1 MQKFINIGLADTRR
15 GKCLFGIAQQ
25 DRLHHIYII
34 GQTGTGKT
42 TLLGQMALQDVKHGN
57 GFCLI
62 DPHGDLAAAMSQL
75 VPSEHIYWELGNP
88 NSPFGYNPLAKVP
101 PSMRPLVASG
111 FIETLK
117 KQWAD
122 SWGPRMEHLLRFA
135 VLALL
140 DQPSAD
146 MSQIIRLYVDKD
158 FRGLAIANIV
168 DPQVRAFWTI
178 ELPRMNYLTSIDGVA
193 PIANKVGAFLANP
206 VIRKSLCEP
215 ENPIRFRR
223 AMDEGQM
230 IIVNL
235 AKGKIGAD
243 NANIVGGLILTNI
256 MNAAFSRQCIV
267 ENERRPF
274 FLYADEFHNFTTA
287 SVADM
292 LSEARKYRIGLIASQ
307 QHSSQTEKLVLDS
320 ILGNAGTI
328 LSLRIGVHDAPLIA
342 KQMGTI
348 DPRYYVSLPNH
359 RGFAQL
365 MDGGRKRPTFSF
377 STLPPTTNL

>member
-135 VLALL
+135 LLALL
-140 DQPSAD
+140 ERPGSTIQDIMP
-146 MSQIIRLYVDKD
+146 LFLDKD
-158 FRGLAIANIV
+158 FRKVVVRELQ
-168 DPQVRAFWTI
+168 DEQVRDFWTK
-178 ELPRMNYLTSIDGVA
+178 EFPAMNYKNAADGVA
-193 PIANKVGAFLANP
+193 PIANKVGAFLAHP
-206 VIRKSLCEP
+206 LV
-215 ENPIRFRR
+215 RR
-223 AMDEGQM
+223 ALCTPEKPLRMRTIIDEGTD
-230 IIVNL
+230 V
-235 AKGKIGAD
+235 
-243 NANIVGGLILTNI
+243 
-256 MNAAFSRQCIV
+256 
-267 ENERRPF
+267 P
-274 FLYADEFHNFTTA
+274 
-287 SVADM
+287 
-292 LSEARKYRIGLIASQ
+292 
-307 QHSSQTEKLVLDS
+307 LD
-320 ILGNAGTI
+320 L
-328 LSLRIGVHDAPLIA
+328 
-342 KQMGTI
+342 
-348 DPRYYVSLPNH
+348 
-359 RGFAQL
+359 
-365 MDGGRKRPTFSF
+365 
-377 STLPPTTNL
+377 